1 MYVGS
6 WYCGKWGKFNGENKW
21 FKDGPP
27 AQHPL
32 HLDLSKTEQ
41 EKKTKKTK
49 KERSR
54 IERINGSKM
63 DHLASIF
70 ATWIFLK

>member
-32 HLDLSKTEQ
+32 HIDLSKIE
-41 EKKTKKTK
+41 EEKKTK
-49 KERSR
+49 KERSK
-54 IERINGSKM
+54 IERINGSKIN
-63 DHLASIF
+63 HLASIF
-70 ATWIFLK
+70 STWNFLFT